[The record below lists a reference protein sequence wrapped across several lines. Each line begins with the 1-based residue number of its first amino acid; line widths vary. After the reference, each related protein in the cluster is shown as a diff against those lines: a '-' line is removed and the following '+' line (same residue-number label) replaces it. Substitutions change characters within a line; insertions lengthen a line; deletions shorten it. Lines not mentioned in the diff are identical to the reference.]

1 MGIVEA
7 WSLTNE
13 ERHDDECECTTCEKM
28 KTRWAPCTDAMEA
41 IFNAVD
47 TDGSGS
53 LDKAEIV
60 RVMKGVQG
68 VMGEFAVLCDTQT

>member
-1 MGIVEA
+1 
-7 WSLTNE
+7 
-13 ERHDDECECTTCEKM
+13 M

-68 VMGEFAVLCDTQT
+68 VMGEFARGNDKVLCDTQT